1 MSPFSKESIKDSFRL
16 LLHPFNGYWDLKYEY
31 DQKRNLVLS
40 FIILFLLGITNIVKT
55 QYTGFTVQ
63 VVYPDNINSLMEFLY
78 VILPVLFFSVA
89 NWSIMTLM
97 DGEGK
102 FVEIFT
108 STCFALIPL
117 VIIHLPL
124 VFISHYISI
133 QEVAFYHFFSTFA
146 LLWTAF
152 LLFIGNMTVQQF
164 TPSKTIGTLLVT
176 IVTMAFLAFLCLLF
190 FSLIQQVIGFV
201 YTIYQEIKLRN

>member
-40 FIILFLLGITNIVKT
+40 FIILFMLGITNILRT

-63 VVYPDNINSLMEFLY
+63 VVYPDSINSLMEFLY

-108 STCFALIPL
+108 STCFALLPL
-117 VIIHLPL
+117 VIIHIPL
-124 VFISHYISI
+124 VVVSHYISI

-176 IVTMAFLAFLCLLF
+176 VVTMAFLAFLCLLF
-190 FSLIQQVIGFV
+190 FSLIQQVIGFGF
-201 YTIYQEIKLRN
+201 TIYQEIKLRN

>member
-1 MSPFSKESIKDSFRL
+1 VSPFSKESIKDSFRL

-40 FIILFLLGITNIVKT
+40 FIILFLLGITNILRT

-63 VVYPDNINSLMEFLY
+63 VVYPDSINSLMEFLY

-108 STCFALIPL
+108 STCFALLPL
-117 VIIHLPL
+117 VIIHIPL
-124 VFISHYISI
+124 VVISHYISI

-190 FSLIQQVIGFV
+190 FSLIQQVIGFG

>member
-31 DQKRNLVLS
+31 DQKRNLALS
-40 FIILFLLGITNIVKT
+40 FIILFLLGITNILRT

-63 VVYPDNINSLMEFLY
+63 VVYPDSINSLMEFLY

-108 STCFALIPL
+108 STCFALLPL
-117 VIIHLPL
+117 VIIHIPL
-124 VFISHYISI
+124 VVISHYISL
-133 QEVAFYHFFSTFA
+133 QEVAFYHFFSTLA

-190 FSLIQQVIGFV
+190 FSLIQQVIGFGF
-201 YTIYQEIKLRN
+201 TIYQEIKLRN

>member
-40 FIILFLLGITNIVKT
+40 FIILFLLGITNILRT

-63 VVYPDNINSLMEFLY
+63 VVYPDSINSLMEFLY

-108 STCFALIPL
+108 STCFALLPL
-117 VIIHLPL
+117 VIIHIPL
-124 VFISHYISI
+124 VVISHYISI

-190 FSLIQQVIGFV
+190 FSLIQQVIGFG